1 MKPMTVFGIVIGF
14 LSISAALQLVLA
26 KPSAQ
31 GTQPYAPAID
41 PANFVT
47 KVDHP
52 YFPLKPGTTHIF
64 EGKIETGFEHEEV
77 VISAN
82 TKVIMGVTCVTVT
95 DTVTI
100 DGKLK
105 EVTTDWYSQDK
116 QGNVWYFG
124 EDSKDYQDG
133 KVVSTKGSWL
143 AGINGALPGYIMR
156 ANPKV
161 GETYR
166 QEYYKGEAEDWAT
179 IMSLNTSATVPQG
192 SYKNVWMTKDWAALD
207 NPPIFEYKYY
217 AKGIGQIMTTG
228 GTGKNSWK
236 ISLLEIRNK

>member
-1 MKPMTVFGIVIGF
+1 MKPIRAFGIVIGF
-14 LSISAALQLVLA
+14 LSISALSLQIVLA
-26 KPSAQ
+26 TSAQ
-31 GTQPYAPAID
+31 DKQPYAPVID
-41 PANFVT
+41 PANFVA

-52 YFPLKPGTTHIF
+52 YFPLKPGTTRIF
-64 EGKIETGFEHEEV
+64 EGKVEAGFEHEEV

-82 TKVIMGVTCVTVT
+82 TKVIMGVTCVSVT

-105 EVTTDWYSQDK
+105 EATTDWYSQDK

-124 EDSKDYQDG
+124 EDSKDYENG
-133 KVVSTKGSWL
+133 KVVSTKGSWT
-143 AGINGALPGYIMR
+143 AGVNGALPGYVMK

-179 IMSLNTSATVPQG
+179 IMSLNESATVPQG

-207 NPPIFEYKYY
+207 NPPVYEYKYY

-228 GTGKNSWK
+228 GTGKSWK
-236 ISLLEIRNK
+236 LSLIEIHSK